1 MIFLKYVNISSF
13 EINYWIA
20 LIMLIVNF
28 WIIKYRNAFILD
40 IPRKYHKVIILR
52 SICGFV
58 GYIGQVTAVKYMP
71 VSTASCIFFTCP
83 IWTAL
88 LAFLFLKEKINIY
101 DVIQI
106 VSAFLGI
113 IIISNPF
120 ESN

>member
-1 MIFLKYVNISSF
+1 MIFLKYANISSF
-13 EINYWIA
+13 EVNYWIA
-20 LIMLIVNF
+20 IIMLLVNF
-28 WIIKYRNAFILD
+28 WIIKFRDSFILD

-52 SICGFV
+52 SVCGFV

-88 LAFLFLKEKINIY
+88 LAFFFLKEKINKY
-101 DVIQI
+101 DIIQI
-106 VSAFLGI
+106 ISSFIGSL
-113 IIISNPF
+113 IISNPF